1 MNTIKRFLIVVFV
14 TVSTALLLLSGG
26 ARGEQDHGP
35 VTHSTGKVFVV
46 DSVGHYVMIQKA
58 DGKKVSLELTPETE
72 VTLDGKVLP
81 LDQLD
86 VLEKGFAASADH
98 FTNDAGMQRTLKLTV
113 QRGAAQ

>member
-1 MNTIKRFLIVVFV
+1 MNTIKRILIVAFV
-14 TVSTALLLLSGG
+14 TTSMSILLLSGG
-26 ARGEQDHGP
+26 ARGEADQGP

-46 DSVGHYVMIQKA
+46 DPVGHYVMIQKA
-58 DGKKVSLELTPETE
+58 DGKKVSLELTSETE

-86 VLEKGFAASADH
+86 VLEKGFTASADH

-113 QRGAAQ
+113 QRGVAQ